1 MKKTN
6 TPQGLNWRK
15 NSGPAIE
22 CYWSEADATKLRLAV
37 DAVTRRGG
45 AIMFG
50 LTQDGGAYS
59 ICVLSGTDKAKEYP
73 HGAAELAQ
81 TLTDIAEYFTS

>member
-1 MKKTN
+1 MAKSQNGKLV
-6 TPQGLNWRK
+6 QFRK
-15 NSGPAIE
+15 NLGPAIE
-22 CYWSEADATKLRLAV
+22 CYWSDADAEKVKLAI

-59 ICVLSGTDKAKEYP
+59 IMVLLGQDKAKAYP
-73 HGAAELAQ
+73 HGASELHD
-81 TLTDIAEYFTS
+81 TLAAIVEEVV